1 MPLPKLSPPHKE
13 DCARPGPRT
22 TLSGQTDVPKKAMI
36 DHSNPTD
43 VPRPGQAGV
52 GGGGVSGHGSDFLGC
67 SLKSPVESRW

>member
-36 DHSNPTD
+36 DHSILSD
-43 VPRPGQAGV
+43 VPCPGQAGV
-52 GGGGVSGHGSDFLGC
+52 GGGFIHVTEGTSKDMFKEQSMMQ
-67 SLKSPVESRW
+67 